1 QDHRSETIAW
11 SRFGRMLEETNPILV
26 DVALEQFLKFHRGDP
41 ETLLSVG
48 PLLDHPQE
56 DIRLHAARL
65 IGQV

>member
-1 QDHRSETIAW
+1 
-11 SRFGRMLEETNPILV
+11 MLEETNPILV